1 MNIRPFAVNRR
12 LVNNTFGFLV
22 LAAFLWGLI
31 NFNADLEVPQ
41 VGVAEL
47 TTLRAGGNA
56 PVIIDVRGPKSWGEG
71 HIESAR
77 HIPLDELDAR
87 AKELPADKS
96 QRVVVYCGEGSNLGP
111 AGTAKLQSMGY
122 TNVANLSGG
131 IEAWRAAGQKVVAG
145 NS

>member
-12 LVNNTFGFLV
+12 LVNNIFGFLV
-22 LAAFLWGLI
+22 LAAFIWGLG
-31 NFNADLEVPQ
+31 NFNTEPAVPQ

-47 TTLRAGGNA
+47 TILRAASDA

-71 HIESAR
+71 HIDSAR

-87 AKELPADKS
+87 AKDLPADKS
-96 QRVVVYCGEGSNLGP
+96 QRVVVYCGEGSKLGP

-131 IEAWRAAGQKVVAG
+131 IEAWRAAGQKVVGG